1 MRTTWKFPLSVADR
15 QTIMMPKDA
24 YVLPSAQIQFD
35 MITVWAV
42 VDDKAPLEARQ
53 FRIAGT
59 GHPLDDIDLN
69 WRFLGTVQMLTG
81 ELIFHVF
88 VK

>member
-1 MRTTWKFPLSVADR
+1 MRTTWKFPLGIEDQ
-15 QTIMMPKDA
+15 QTVMMPKDA
-24 YVLPSAQIQFD
+24 YVLPSAQTQFAR
-35 MITVWAV
+35 ITVWAV
-42 VDDKAPLEARQ
+42 VDAKAPLEARQ

-59 GHPLDDIDLN
+59 GPPLDDIDPS
-69 WRFLGTVQMLTG
+69 WKFLGTVQMLDG